1 MSGRLYLDEIY
12 SKSGQTKVLDTTSFD
27 ANNNFEASNTGF
39 NLNYQSANAAL
50 NIVQS
55 GTGDALRVNSNSL
68 VVNASGNVGIGTSSP
83 STLVEAQSTDAR
95 ITLIHTGGNSLQLY
109 QQSVSS
115 YLLADSDLNIYTNG
129 SNRMRIDSSGN
140 VVIGTSSPIS
150 QSLLTVN
157 QDGISTA
164 AGLIINQSNGLSNR
178 AGGIFLSRGGDNR
191 SSIEAEY
198 FDGLKFAVKSGTG
211 TLDERMRIDPSGRVT
226 TPYQPHIFGTPGLGA
241 GGANGK
247 ADRFSVLTS
256 RGNLT
261 ASSGVI
267 TVPVDGVYAITF
279 TTIAQNQANA
289 RIDNYIYVNNVV
301 IASGLSE
308 YDTDGFKHR
317 SIAISMFIYEGDSI
331 EFGSQ
336 SWYAPGNSFDN
347 WQTASVTLLG

>member
-1 MSGRLYLDEIY
+1 MSEIKINNIPVITENNG
-12 SKSGQTKVLDTTSFD
+12 SVSLTTGT
-27 ANNNFEASNTGF
+27 ANIGNNAF
-39 NLNYQSANAAL
+39 
-50 NIVQS
+50 
-55 GTGDALRVNSNSL
+55 
-68 VVNASGNVGIGTSSP
+68 VVDSSGNVGIGTSNP
-83 STLVEAQSTDAR
+83 L
-95 ITLIHTGGNSLQLY
+95 
-109 QQSVSS
+109 
-115 YLLADSDLNIYTNG
+115 
-129 SNRMRIDSSGN
+129 
-140 VVIGTSSPIS
+140 S

-178 AGGIFLSRGGDNR
+178 AGGIFLSRQGDNR
-191 SSIEAEY
+191 SSIETDY
-198 FDGLKFAVKSGTG
+198 FLGLKFSVKSGTG

-226 TPYQPHIFGTPGLGA
+226 TPYQPHIFGTPGLGTI
-241 GGANGK
+241 GANGK
-247 ADRFSVLTS
+247 ADRFSVKTS

-279 TTIAQNQANA
+279 TTITQNQENA

-301 IASGLSE
+301 IASGLNE

-317 SIAISMFIYEGDSI
+317 SLAISMFIPEGDSI

-336 SWYAPGNSFDN
+336 SWYAPGNEFEH